1 MAEDEA
7 MKAKFASLKVP
18 DQSADD
24 LSRRVK
30 VWFGMPSAEREII
43 YPFISVDL
51 IDIAFSGER
60 AHSLERVSVDWW
72 PSAAQ
77 TFAEYAALVDI
88 TLDADVPYATAVR
101 FQPYDIYYQ
110 VATHCRYAIQDRY
123 LTAQMLSTDYAPLN
137 NLGTLHVPAD
147 DTQRWLDNVGWQRA
161 DYRDTEDKTVWRKVY
176 TIKVSAHMPVDDPTA
191 FTKVLQVA
199 ATINGT
205 ADGEQYD
212 GWVTEPDL

>member
-18 DQSADD
+18 DQSADA

-43 YPFISVDL
+43 YPFISIDL
-51 IDIAFSGER
+51 IDIVFGSDR
-60 AHSLERVSVDWW
+60 AHSLERVNVDWW
-72 PSAAQ
+72 PSTAQ
-77 TFAEYAALVDI
+77 TFDEYATMVD
-88 TLDADVPYATAVR
+88 TPLNADVPYAATTR
-101 FQPYDIYYQ
+101 FQPYDIFYQ

-123 LTAQMLSTDYAPLN
+123 LTSQMLSTSYAPLN

-147 DTQRWLDNVGWQRA
+147 ETQRWLDNVGWQRA

-191 FTKVLQVA
+191 FNKVLQVA